1 MKALGIV
8 AALGAEAR
16 ALRGAQRVRAGV
28 VALADGPN
36 VIVGGIGP
44 EAAERAACVLA
55 DAGAAAL
62 VSWGVAGGLDA
73 DLRPGAIVLPIEI
86 HAEDGRRFAATPA
99 WRERQHAL
107 LAAHHRIVSGALLS
121 RATAIEGAAAKAA
134 ARRMSGAVAVDM
146 ESAAIAGV
154 AAARR
159 LPFLAVRVIVD
170 AADEELPRAI
180 VDASRGGRLHAW
192 RLVAGIL
199 RSPRELHGLL
209 RLARR
214 FGVARRALADIA
226 HTGLVPPP

>member
-16 ALRGAQRVRAGV
+16 ALRGARRVRAGV
-28 VALADGPN
+28 AALADGAN

-44 EAAERAACVLA
+44 AAAERAARVLA
-55 DAGAAAL
+55 DAGATAL

-73 DLRPGAIVLPIEI
+73 DLCAGAILLPVEI
-86 HAEDGRRFAATPA
+86 LAEDGRRFATTPA
-99 WRERQHAL
+99 WRERQHAA
-107 LAAHHRIVSGALLS
+107 LAAHHRIASGALLS
-121 RATAIEGAAAKAA
+121 RATAIGGAAAKAT

-159 LPFLAVRVIVD
+159 LPFLAVRVVVD
-170 AADEELPRAI
+170 AADDELPRAI
-180 VDASRGGRLHAW
+180 VDASRGGRLRAW
-192 RLVAGIL
+192 RLAAGIL
-199 RSPRELHGLL
+199 RSPRDLHGLL

-214 FGVARRALADIA
+214 FGIACRTLADIA
-226 HTGLVPPP
+226 HTGLAPPP